1 MSEPTDQPGA
11 SEAAK
16 NARISPSTWVAGV
29 CCLLMVVGLGWM
41 IARDRAREERVAA
54 LMTQRNTID
63 PEAVA
68 RAVRTM
74 KLVTVQINT
83 AVRIEKTV
91 DSFFFG
97 EGKAKVQVPVV
108 ASYATDLSKMH
119 ASGIQVS
126 RSADRAIVK
135 VRIPRPARLAVEIFA
150 EAETTDVERSWR
162 RFVWWSGESQLDE
175 ARLQVPEE
183 ARALELLTVH
193 RLKVENDTREQVAR
207 LIRMIVAGDPDD
219 AERLEVEVLF
229 EDEREPM
236 P

>member
-1 MSEPTDQPGA
+1 MAEQTNEAGA
-11 SEAAK
+11 ARQ
-16 NARISPSTWVAGV
+16 ARISPSMVVAGV
-29 CCLLMVVGLGWM
+29 CCLLMIVGLGWM
-41 IARDRAREERVAA
+41 VARDRAREERVAA

-83 AVRIEKTV
+83 AVRIEKKV

-108 ASYATDLSKMH
+108 ASYATDLSKMRG
-119 ASGIQVS
+119 SGIEVS
-126 RSADRAIVK
+126 RAADRATIR
-135 VRIPRPARLAVEIFA
+135 VRIPRPTRLAVEIFA
-150 EAETTDVERSWR
+150 EGETSDVEKNWR
-162 RFVWWSGESQLDE
+162 RIVWWSGEDELDK
-175 ARLQVPEE
+175 ARLEVPAE
-183 ARALELLTVH
+183 ARALELLPVH

-207 LIRMIVAGDPDD
+207 LIRMIVAGDPDEAD
-219 AERLEVEVLF
+219 RLEVEVLF
-229 EDEREPM
+229 EDEAGPT